1 MRVHIHPDN
10 PQARL
15 IAQVIEALNQGQLIG
30 YPTDSGYAFGW
41 TLGSTQAAERVRR
54 LRRLDARHP
63 FTLCCADL
71 KQVGSFTRLHDSAF
85 RLIKRLTP
93 GPYTFLLAA
102 GANVPRRL
110 QAERRRTVGIRL
122 PDHAIAQALVSALG
136 EPLCTSTLLLPDD
149 ELIGLESE
157 ELAELLGQRVDLFVD
172 GGACPSEP
180 TTVVDLSADDPV
192 VLRRGAGEVDW
203 E

>member
-1 MRVHIHPDN
+1 MRVHIHPEN

-15 IAQVIEALNQGQLIG
+15 VAQVIEALERGELIG

-41 TLGSTQAAERVRR
+41 ALSSTQAAERVRR
-54 LRRLDARHP
+54 LRRLDSRHP

-102 GANVPRRL
+102 GAGVPRRL
-110 QAERRRTVGIRL
+110 QAERRRTVGVRL
-122 PDHAIAQALVSALG
+122 PDHAIAQALVEALG
-136 EPLCTSTLLLPDD
+136 EPLCSSSLLLPDV

-172 GGACPSEP
+172 GGPCGAEP
-180 TTVVDLSADDPV
+180 TTVVDLSGDLPV